1 MLQFWCYFV
10 WYGRRP
16 TMITETIDFF
26 NNIILLQIYPFNYI
40 LHYEISIS
48 EAFYMIVFLEI
59 QSSWS
64 VFPPGWSTI
73 CSMTIICN
81 ALTSQDYISIW
92 HPGSTNREIL
102 CPVSGEDNIMG
113 ICKKQ
118 MIYINNILRKLSP
131 FPYTKQHYTH
141 YRIEC
146 LLQKEKIIIFFFFK
160 IQIDNHRQTLCD
172 FYNVR

>member
-1 MLQFWCYFV
+1 
-10 WYGRRP
+10 
-16 TMITETIDFF
+16 
-26 NNIILLQIYPFNYI
+26 
-40 LHYEISIS
+40 
-48 EAFYMIVFLEI
+48 MIVFLEI

-118 MIYINNILRKLSP
+118 MIYINNILRKRSP

-146 LLQKEKIIIFFFFK
+146 LLQKEKIIIFFFLKKFRLTTTDK
-160 IQIDNHRQTLCD
+160 RCVTSIMYGKYIKEKKSHIFWTD
-172 FYNVR
+172 

>member
-1 MLQFWCYFV
+1 
-10 WYGRRP
+10 
-16 TMITETIDFF
+16 
-26 NNIILLQIYPFNYI
+26 
-40 LHYEISIS
+40 
-48 EAFYMIVFLEI
+48 MIVFLEI

-146 LLQKEKIIIFFFFK
+146 LLQKEKIIIFFFLKFRLTTTDK
-160 IQIDNHRQTLCD
+160 RCVTSIMYGKYIKEKKSHIFWTD
-172 FYNVR
+172 

>member
-1 MLQFWCYFV
+1 
-10 WYGRRP
+10 
-16 TMITETIDFF
+16 
-26 NNIILLQIYPFNYI
+26 
-40 LHYEISIS
+40 
-48 EAFYMIVFLEI
+48 MIVFLEI

-118 MIYINNILRKLSP
+118 MIYIINILRKLSP

-146 LLQKEKIIIFFFFK
+146 LLQKEKIIIFFFLKFRLTTTDK
-160 IQIDNHRQTLCD
+160 RCVTSIMYGKYIKEKKSHIFWTD
-172 FYNVR
+172 

>member
-1 MLQFWCYFV
+1 
-10 WYGRRP
+10 
-16 TMITETIDFF
+16 
-26 NNIILLQIYPFNYI
+26 
-40 LHYEISIS
+40 
-48 EAFYMIVFLEI
+48 MIVFLEI

-81 ALTSQDYISIW
+81 ALTLQDYISIW

-160 IQIDNHRQTLCD
+160 FRLTTTDKRCVTSIMYGKYIKEKKSHIFWTD
-172 FYNVR
+172 